1 MTVSDPHFEKKLA
14 ERAAVARVAL
24 TTSEMSQ
31 LEAYFALLKRW
42 SARMN
47 LTALPLD
54 GLPNHTVDRLFIEPL
69 AAARYVQKSPLDWI
83 DIGSGGG
90 SPAIP
95 LKVLRKHARLTMVES
110 KGRKAAFLREAVRT
124 LELHGTDVQSVRF
137 EELQR
142 VGAADLITIRAVRAD
157 AELLARCRGA
167 LRADGEILLF
177 QSAPLVADVP
187 GFKHLR
193 AVQLTDAPA
202 FLDVLR
208 AV

>member
-1 MTVSDPHFEKKLA
+1 MSDPHFEKKLA

>member
-1 MTVSDPHFEKKLA
+1 MSDPHFDKKLA

-24 TTSEMSQ
+24 TTSEISQ
-31 LEAYFALLKRW
+31 LEAYFGLLKRW

-54 GLPNHTVDRLFIEPL
+54 GPPDQTIDRLFIEPL

-95 LKVLRKHARLTMVES
+95 LKVVRKQARLTMVES

-124 LELHGTDVQSVRF
+124 LDLRATDVQSVRF
-137 EELQR
+137 EELHK
-142 VGAADLITIRAVRAD
+142 VDAADLITIRAVRAD
-157 AELLARCRGA
+157 AELLALCRGA
-167 LRADGEILLF
+167 LRTDGEILLF
-177 QSAPLVADVP
+177 QSAPLSADVP

-193 AVQLTDAPA
+193 AVKLTDAPA

-208 AV
+208 PV